1 MLARSRGLSMSKLIE
16 EMSKQAI
23 AGFDAETRFRATAA
37 WADKK
42 KALEILQRL
51 DHGHAGKGN

>member
-1 MLARSRGLSMSKLIE
+1 MSKLIE
-16 EMSKQAI
+16 EMSTLSI
-23 AGFDAETRFRATAA
+23 ASFDAETRFGATPA

-51 DHGHAGKGN
+51 DQEAQV

>member
-1 MLARSRGLSMSKLIE
+1 MSKLIE

-23 AGFDAETRFRATAA
+23 AGFDAETRFRTAAA
-37 WADKK
+37 WAEKK